1 MTALVT
7 IPARH
12 GKAAV
17 AKKGQKIRLINTHG
31 YQIVDTW
38 AFNEHDMKEFMS
50 MEHCR
55 VALNSLRP
63 KVGQS
68 LVTNK
73 RRPIVTLVED
83 TTPGVHDML
92 VAACDRY
99 RYELLGCKEYHDNCT
114 DNLVAGLKELGLEP
128 PRNTVPI
135 QHIPE
140 HAAASGFIRDAI
152 PAVRGKAWSA
162 CNPARRHGSGDRV
175 FCLSS
180 RHGSRQRT
188 QWRQTGGSTFSDA
201 LSGAQSGAC
210 PVAIDLAPGIDP
222 ASPALPSSHASAA
235 RGALLC
241 AQWPALVAAAL
252 PVRLVANMAEKFDH
266 GMCSQIRGDS
276 RTDVQLRIYLHQI
289 KADDTGALGDGF

>member
-1 MTALVT
+1 MTALIT

-12 GKAAV
+12 GKAALM
-17 AKKGQKIRLINTHG
+17 KKGQKLRLINTHG

-92 VAACDRY
+92 IAACDRY

-114 DNLVAGLKELGLEP
+114 DNLAAGLKELGLEP
-128 PRNTVPI
+128 PETPCPFNIFQNTPPTSVSGEI
-135 QHIPE
+135 QFLPSVAKPGQYVTLLADMDLVIV
-140 HAAASGFIRDAI
+140 F
-152 PAVRGKAWSA
+152 SA
-162 CNPARRHGSGDRV
+162 CPQDMIPVNGPK
-175 FCLSS
+175 
-180 RHGSRQRT
+180 
-188 QWRQTGGSTFSDA
+188 GGKPTEAHF
-201 LSGAQSGAC
+201 Q
-210 PVAIDLAPGIDP
+210 
-222 ASPALPSSHASAA
+222 
-235 RGALLC
+235 LL
-241 AQWPALVAAAL
+241 
-252 PVRLVANMAEKFDH
+252 
-266 GMCSQIRGDS
+266 
-276 RTDVQLRIYLHQI
+276 
-289 KADDTGALGDGF
+289 